1 MMLKT
6 IIKLDRLN
14 YPYNCCKCKSM
25 QYKLLPKKPK
35 RTWFV
40 SSIILFRICEYP
52 KHPSEG
58 TSHNLQSFFLELC
71 DSITT
76 NNTLFFVCNFGMFY
90 EYDKKIAYILL

>member
-1 MMLKT
+1 M
-6 IIKLDRLN
+6 
-14 YPYNCCKCKSM
+14 
-25 QYKLLPKKPK
+25 
-35 RTWFV
+35 
-40 SSIILFRICEYP
+40 
-52 KHPSEG
+52 G